1 MRRWL
6 KPRHCRSL
14 TPAEQ
19 ALARSVFYD
28 ALKLETIKLCE
39 HPLVLKGY
47 AVSPNG
53 SVYFHPGELPAD
65 FGLESLGRQ
74 AWLIH
79 ELTHVWQVQQGSRV
93 FVRALFDRRYD
104 YELKTA
110 KPFSLFGVEQQA
122 RMVED
127 FYLRRARGLECT
139 LLARCI
145 PFDLGNSNDKSWPV

>member
-1 MRRWL
+1 MRGLL
-6 KPRHCRSL
+6 KPNGCRPL
-14 TPAEQ
+14 TSAEQ
-19 ALARSVFYD
+19 VLARSIFGD
-28 ALKLETIKLCE
+28 ALKLESIRLCE

-53 SVYFHPGELPAD
+53 SVYFHPGELPVD
-65 FGLESLGRQ
+65 FGYESLSRQ

-127 FYLRRARGLECT
+127 FFLRRKRGLDCT

-145 PFDLGNSNDKSWPV
+145 PFDLGSSDDKSWPV

>member
-1 MRRWL
+1 MQRFIA
-6 KPRHCRSL
+6 PRSCRKL
-14 TPAEQ
+14 TAAEQ
-19 ALARSVFYD
+19 ALARSIFGD
-28 ALKLETIKLCE
+28 ALKLETTKLCE

-53 SVYFHPGELPAD
+53 SVYFHPGELPTD
-65 FGLESLGRQ
+65 FGDESLGRQ

-127 FYLRRARGLECT
+127 LFLRRARGLECT

-145 PFDLGNSNDKSWPV
+145 PFDLGSSDDKSWPV

>member
-1 MRRWL
+1 MQRWL
-6 KPRHCRSL
+6 KPRHCRALSQAEREL
-14 TPAEQ
+14 T
-19 ALARSVFYD
+19 RSVFGE
-28 ALKLETIKLCE
+28 ALKLESICLCE

-65 FGLESLGRQ
+65 FGAEPLSRQ

-104 YELKTA
+104 YQLKTS
-110 KPFSLFGVEQQA
+110 KPFGLFGVEQQA

-127 FYLRRARGLECT
+127 LFLRRARGLECDA
-139 LLARCI
+139 LARCV
-145 PFDLGNSNDKSWPV
+145 PFEGSN

>member
-6 KPRHCRSL
+6 KPQHCRSL
-14 TPAEQ
+14 TRAEQ
-19 ALARSVFYD
+19 ALARSVFGD
-28 ALKLETIKLCE
+28 ALKLESIKLCE

-127 FYLRRARGLECT
+127 FFLRRKRGLDCT

-145 PFDLGNSNDKSWPV
+145 PFDLGRSDDKSWPV